1 MPENGLKRYQEYAA
15 ERARCFELFKIIKNG
30 LNLDDL
36 NRLYDES
43 RESLYSVKNSADY
56 DYGEEYEILRH
67 NEKKNLINQVF
78 ASRKIIKSIIEQQE
92 IAQNANDR
100 ACEIT
105 NKAKDKLFNVLIALS
120 HINNKY
126 KDSEYMNIIHNLSD
140 VRVLF
145 SWIIENV
152 NSIQSYNLKITHSKN
167 MIALFDKSKDK
178 EIIDKLNKDIKDCE
192 TKLKESC
199 EKINAYKKQF
209 ITHTKELKGLKG
221 LNDLGKDYLKGLGK
235 LLEKHLESYIDS
247 KEIKIDDFKAALTEL
262 VKVHENP
269 SEFKML
275 TTDLCRDFV
284 EYLNYKNNSLSLKK
298 AALIA
303 NHKTTYKIA
312 KITTVDSEITNAINS
327 ISMPSPNFQRSN
339 QERRLESNGF
349 TRNSVSSYNSN
360 SNRVQKP
367 ISKWKKFFGCC
378 MPKFKKSSTSL

>member
-1 MPENGLKRYQEYAA
+1 MPKKGLKRYEEYAA
-15 ERARCFELFKIIKNG
+15 ERARCFKLFEITKNG

-36 NRLYDES
+36 N
-43 RESLYSVKNSADY
+43 SLYGEPRERLCRDKKCIDY
-56 DYGEEYEILRH
+56 DYGYEYDTLR
-67 NEKKNLINQVF
+67 NNGKENLIVQVF
-78 ASRKIIKSIIEQQE
+78 ASNKIIKSIIEQQK

-105 NKAKDKLFNVLIALS
+105 NKAKNNLFKVLIALS

-126 KDSEYMNIIHNLSD
+126 KDSEYMNIIPDLLY
-140 VRVLF
+140 VIELF
-145 SWIIENV
+145 PKIIENE
-152 NSIQSYNLKITHSKN
+152 NSIQSDNLKITHSKN

-192 TKLKESC
+192 TKLKESR
-199 EKINAYKKQF
+199 EKRNAYKKQF
-209 ITHTKELKGLKG
+209 ITHTEKLKG
-221 LNDLGKDYLKGLGK
+221 LNGLDKDYLKGLGE

-247 KEIKIDDFKAALTEL
+247 KEIKIDAFKAALTEL
-262 VKVHENP
+262 ETVHENH
-269 SEFKML
+269 SEFNEL

-284 EYLNYKNNSLSLKK
+284 ESLNYTNNSLSLKK
-298 AALIA
+298 DALLA
-303 NHKTTYKIA
+303 NLNTTYDIA
-312 KITTVDSEITNAINS
+312 RITTVDSKITNAINS

-378 MPKFKKSSTSL
+378 MPKLKKSSTSL